1 MPAGTPNSL
10 TISAVE
16 SAALRDGMVS
26 SPDVSAAPWTPTA
39 ALSWTYFGLPATK
52 TTKHAAVHL
61 APSSTIVAILPSLTK
76 RPSMIPSSKLPP
88 VEFSQPDAG
97 NAMPAVVA
105 GLQQFSKDIRIAL
118 GDFAAQSNNRLA
130 IAGGA
135 ARLAASAEYTK
146 ARQITRVAKVC
157 FLMDALPV
165 QPTNKK
171 QNASFGRFEG

>member
-1 MPAGTPNSL
+1 MDADRSPFMDVFRTACDKNDETCRRALGTFVHDCCDLAFANQ
-10 TISAVE
+10 
-16 SAALRDGMVS
+16 AA
-26 SPDVSAAPWTPTA
+26 
-39 ALSWTYFGLPATK
+39 
-52 TTKHAAVHL
+52 KHDTFKQIT
-61 APSSTIVAILPSLTK
+61 SRRI
-76 RPSMIPSSKLPP
+76 
-88 VEFSQPDAG
+88 QPDAG